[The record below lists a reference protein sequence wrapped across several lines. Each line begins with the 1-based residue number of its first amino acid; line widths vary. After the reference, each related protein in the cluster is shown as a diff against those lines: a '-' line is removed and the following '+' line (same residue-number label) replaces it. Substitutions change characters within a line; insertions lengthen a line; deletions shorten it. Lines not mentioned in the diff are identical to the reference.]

1 MERLIIEKNRYYFLR
16 RKKLTLSF
24 GLILLT
30 LLKSHFPDRKVWI
43 KHWIARR
50 RMQGAHH
57 NLFMELQLEDP
68 MKYRRCLRMNSDL
81 FETLVNKVTPL
92 IVKKDTHLRKAIS
105 PAERLLFAPPR
116 GTNSTLHAIC
126 TTGATPPRGANST
139 QHAICTGGAN
149 KLGHFSIVL
158 LALVDAHL
166 RFIFVDV
173 GTNGRIG
180 DSGVWNKCH

>member
-1 MERLIIEKNRYYFLR
+1 MDRHIIEKNRYYFLR

-24 GLILLT
+24 GLISLT

-68 MKYRRCLRMNSDL
+68 MKYRRCLRMNSEL

-105 PAERLLFAPPR
+105 PAERLDRFSFPIYCDEGFPLSQEVLIPYPKDLVRGRVDRRIFNYRLSRPR
-116 GTNSTLHAIC
+116 RCSKNAFGVM
-126 TTGATPPRGANST
+126 AN
-139 QHAICTGGAN
+139 
-149 KLGHFSIVL
+149 
-158 LALVDAHL
+158 
-166 RFIFVDV
+166 RF
-173 GTNGRIG
+173 
-180 DSGVWNKCH
+180 